1 MICDQDL
8 CFVFLIRNTKHLKR
22 ALINEELIDIRD
34 EENNGSVSVSSE
46 SPNANSSETSHS
58 SSDGC
63 MENDHSDIQAT
74 QNATSVT
81 TGSRCTVKSIRN
93 RENFIYY

>member
-1 MICDQDL
+1 M
-8 CFVFLIRNTKHLKR
+8 RNTKHLKR

-34 EENNGSVSVSSE
+34 KENNGSVSVSSE

-58 SSDGC
+58 SSDAC
-63 MENDHSDIQAT
+63 MGNNHPDIQAT
-74 QNATSVT
+74 QDETSGT
-81 TGSRCTVKSIRN
+81 TGSRRTVKSTRN